1 MSTLEHS
8 IHVAYLALFCR
19 HSTFILKN
27 FDIGEVIDVSSL
39 QNIGAEIGEFL
50 T

>member
-8 IHVAYLALFCR
+8 IHVAYVALFCR
-19 HSTFILKN
+19 HFTLLKK
-27 FDIGEVIDVSSL
+27 FDIGEVIDVSCL